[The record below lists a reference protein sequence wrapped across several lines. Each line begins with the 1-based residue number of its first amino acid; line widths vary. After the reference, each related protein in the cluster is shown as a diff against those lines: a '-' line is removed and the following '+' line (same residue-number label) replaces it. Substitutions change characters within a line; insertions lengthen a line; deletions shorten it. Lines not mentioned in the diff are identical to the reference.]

1 MEANSSALKNSLPLA
16 VGPMKFS
23 EESPKRKASFMVDD
37 IVRDA
42 NILMSATFSDRS
54 LSLTDSSYRNTV
66 PHTTDGAPLSKPGK
80 NRVNYSHSISI
91 L

>member
-1 MEANSSALKNSLPLA
+1 MEANSSALKNSLSLTI
-16 VGPMKFS
+16 GPMKFR

-37 IVRDA
+37 LVRDP
-42 NILMSATFSDRS
+42 NILMSASFSDISR
-54 LSLTDSSYRNTV
+54 SLTDSSYRNTV
-66 PHTTDGAPLSKPGK
+66 PHTTDGATLSKPGK